1 MVPANRRLE
10 VMRGSRGWLR
20 SPRAWVAVLV
30 AGAVV
35 LSGLIARDMFFPP
48 TASNAAS
55 RTYTVQQGTVRIQVS
70 GTGNVVP
77 STQVGVA
84 PKTAGTLS
92 EVDVHV
98 GDHVLAGQL
107 LAKIDTTT
115 LQTALDQA
123 SANLQTAQANLQT
136 AQTPLT
142 ADQVTQLQH
151 AVENAQTSYN
161 DAVTSASATNA
172 ADAAAVSADNAAL
185 AAANLAFAND
195 QAALAANV
203 QYQTDK
209 RQLVFD
215 QGQLTIAQA
224 QFNTDGC
231 ATAPLPFTGT
241 CLTDF
246 NAVKAAQAT
255 VNADAARLPLDQA
268 AAAPTNA
275 TDQAAAST
283 ASAKLTADQAKQS
296 ADGVAGQKAI
306 NAASSQLTSARD
318 QLNVQST
325 SKPNQVAS
333 AQAAV
338 ATAQA
343 AVSAAQ
349 NNLDG
354 ATLRAPANGVISAIN
369 GQVGEAIGA
378 TTGIT
383 SEAPGTSAPQ
393 PSSSSTGSSSGS
405 GASSA
410 FMVLSSDSAYEVIA
424 PFAETDAAKLAA
436 NQTASMTFDAL
447 TGLNVPAHL
456 LALAATASTI
466 SSVVNY
472 YATFTL
478 DRIDARLKS
487 GMTANA
493 TVTVQQQTGVT
504 VVSNQALHR
513 AGGLTTVT
521 LLKSDGSQQTVP
533 VQTGLV
539 GDTTTEV
546 VSGLSPGEKVVLPAL
561 SGASSG
567 TTRGI
572 RGTGGGGGGIIA
584 GGPGG

>member
-10 VMRGSRGWLR
+10 VIRGSGSWLR
-20 SPRAWVAVLV
+20 SPRAWVAGLV
-30 AGAVV
+30 AVAVV
-35 LSGLIARDMFFPP
+35 LGGLIARDVFFPP
-48 TASNAAS
+48 TAGNVAS

-70 GTGNVVP
+70 GTGSVVP

-107 LAKIDTTT
+107 LARIDTTT
-115 LQTALDQA
+115 LQTAVDQA
-123 SANLQTAQANLQT
+123 NANLQTAQANLQT

-151 AVENAQTSYN
+151 AVDTAQTSYN
-161 DAVTSASATNA
+161 DAVTSAGATNA

-215 QGQLTIAQA
+215 QGQLSIAQG
-224 QFNTDGC
+224 QFKADGC

-241 CLTDF
+241 CLTAF

-268 AAAPTNA
+268 AAAPTYA
-275 TDQAAAST
+275 ADQTAAGA
-283 ASAKLTADQAKQS
+283 ASAKLATDQAKQS

-306 NAASSQLTSARD
+306 NAASAQLTSARD

-325 SKPNQVAS
+325 AKPNQIAS

-338 ATAQA
+338 ASAQA

-354 ATLRAPANGVISAIN
+354 ATLRAPTNGVISAIN

-378 TTGIT
+378 STGIT

-393 PSSSSTGSSSGS
+393 PTTSSTGSSSG
-405 GASSA
+405 GSST

-447 TGLNVPAHL
+447 SGLNLPAHL
-456 LALAATASTI
+456 LALAASASTI

-472 YATFTL
+472 YVTFTL
-478 DRIDARLKS
+478 DRADARLKS

-513 AGGLTTVT
+513 VGGLTTVT
-521 LLKSDGSQQTVP
+521 LLKSDGTQQTVP
-533 VQTGLV
+533 VQTGLA

-546 VSGLSPGEKVVLPAL
+546 TSGLTPGEKVVLPSL
-561 SGASSG
+561 SGSSSG

-572 RGTGGGGGGIIA
+572 RGGGGILGG